1 MKDLKNIILEKL
13 NYKSSVTKK
22 ICKAFGLIEED
33 EWTDEIDKWV
43 TDNNVKSVSF
53 YTKNIRELEYM
64 GMPKSIIK
72 LYSDD
77 RQIIPKINQTL
88 KSHET
93 LVSDNEF
100 DLIATDQVL
109 AFVSKS
115 GDELYAYINK

>member
-22 ICKAFGLIEED
+22 ICKAFGLSEED
-33 EWTDEIDKWV
+33 EWTDEIDKWI

-53 YTKNIRELEYM
+53 YTKNIRELKDM

-77 RQIIPKINQTL
+77 RQIIPKINQAL

-93 LVSDNEF
+93 LVSNNEF

>member
-1 MKDLKNIILEKL
+1 MKDLKTIILEKL

-33 EWTDEIDKWV
+33 EWTNEIDKWV

-53 YTKNIRELEYM
+53 YTKNISELEDM

-77 RQIIPKINQTL
+77 RQIISKINQAL
-88 KSHET
+88 KSYET
-93 LVSDNEF
+93 LVSDDEF

-115 GDELYAYINK
+115 DDELYAYVNK